1 MKTAWKFGTN
11 NGKDE
16 EDIKMQ
22 TVKEIIKGMT
32 LEQKAA
38 QLVQIPYAHAGR
50 EKAEEWARRG
60 VGSFLHVF
68 GDEARRLQEIAI
80 KSGAKIPLLFGID
93 AVHGH
98 CLNRKATI
106 FPTPLSMAC
115 SFDPALV
122 KRMAQATAREIA
134 ADGLHW
140 TFSPVLCL
148 GRDMR
153 WGRVGETF
161 GEDPLLTGSLGAA
174 MVEGYQGEDNA
185 ANTSVIACAKHYIG
199 YGEATGGRDSYDTS
213 VTYRKVMDLFLPPF
227 EKALEAGCATVMTAY
242 GSIDGTP
249 CTSDKKLLRD
259 ILKGQLNFGGFV
271 VTDWQ
276 NVSHLIHKQHVAED
290 EKQASRLALTSGND
304 MMMNAPE
311 FYEAILELVR
321 GGEVREELLDEA
333 VERILTV
340 KMRFGLFH
348 DPFKHAD
355 EKYFG
360 CEKHLQLNRE
370 LARACVVLLKNTGI
384 LPISGKKKILVVGP
398 SADDV
403 LCQYGDWTYF
413 SHPLPDYETQA
424 VRPYVTFLEG
434 MRELGGQSGCTVT
447 FVKGCEIDGKI
458 AGGVA
463 DAVKAAK
470 ESDMIFFACGDSIML
485 ASEGKDRA
493 DMRLPKPQRELFDA
507 LCKTKKP
514 IITALICTKPL
525 CVPEIDENSAAVLTE
540 FNGGMFGG
548 LALAEAVFGKIN
560 PGGRLPVSFPRHI
573 GQQPCYYNQLPGWH
587 CRSYVDMPETPLYSF
602 GTGLSYTSFS
612 YTDASFD
619 DKKLA
624 LRVTVKNVGNHDGEE
639 TVQIYMRDTVSSMI
653 TPVKRLIAFRKLYL
667 KSGESRGVRF
677 DFSARDF
684 SFVNAQEKRVA
695 ESGEFEITIGA
706 NAEKRLKVRLQF
718 HEREER

>member
-106 FPTPLSMAC
+106 FPTPLNMAC
-115 SFDPALV
+115 AFDPALV
-122 KRMAQATAREIA
+122 KRMAQATACEVA

-624 LRVTVKNVGNHDGEE
+624 LRVTVKNVGNRDGEE

-667 KSGESRGVRF
+667 KSGESREVRF

>member
-122 KRMAQATAREIA
+122 KRMAQATACEVA

-140 TFSPVLCL
+140 TISPVLCL

-249 CTSDKKLLRD
+249 CTSDKKLLRE

-311 FYEAILELVR
+311 FYEAILKLVR

-384 LPISGKKKILVVGP
+384 LPISGKKKILVAGP

-463 DAVKAAK
+463 DAV
-470 ESDMIFFACGDSIML
+470 
-485 ASEGKDRA
+485 
-493 DMRLPKPQRELFDA
+493 
-507 LCKTKKP
+507 
-514 IITALICTKPL
+514 
-525 CVPEIDENSAAVLTE
+525 
-540 FNGGMFGG
+540 
-548 LALAEAVFGKIN
+548 
-560 PGGRLPVSFPRHI
+560 
-573 GQQPCYYNQLPGWH
+573 
-587 CRSYVDMPETPLYSF
+587 
-602 GTGLSYTSFS
+602 
-612 YTDASFD
+612 
-619 DKKLA
+619 
-624 LRVTVKNVGNHDGEE
+624 
-639 TVQIYMRDTVSSMI
+639 
-653 TPVKRLIAFRKLYL
+653 
-667 KSGESRGVRF
+667 
-677 DFSARDF
+677 
-684 SFVNAQEKRVA
+684 
-695 ESGEFEITIGA
+695 
-706 NAEKRLKVRLQF
+706 
-718 HEREER
+718 

>member
-1 MKTAWKFGTN
+1 
-11 NGKDE
+11 
-16 EDIKMQ
+16 MQ
-22 TVKEIIKGMT
+22 TVKEIIKNMT

-38 QLVQIPYAHAGR
+38 QLVQIPYAQVGR
-50 EKAEEWARRG
+50 KNAEEWARRG

-68 GDEARRLQEIAI
+68 GDEARHLQEIAI

-98 CLNRKATI
+98 CLNRRATV
-106 FPTPLSMAC
+106 FPTQLSSAC

-122 KRMAQATAREIA
+122 KRMARATAREVA

-153 WGRVGETF
+153 WGRVDETF
-161 GEDPLLTGSLGAA
+161 GEDPLLAGSLGAA

-185 ANTSVIACAKHYIG
+185 ENTSIIACAKHYIG
-199 YGEATGGRDSYDTS
+199 YGEATGGRDSYDAS

-249 CTSDKKLLRD
+249 CTSDNKLLRE
-259 ILKGQLNFGGFV
+259 ILKERLNFSGFV

-290 EKQASRLALTSGND
+290 EKQAAKLALTSGND

-311 FYEAILELVR
+311 FFEAISELVR
-321 GGEVREELLDEA
+321 GGEVSEKMLDEA
-333 VERILTV
+333 VERILNV

-355 EKYFG
+355 EKYLG
-360 CEKHLQLNRE
+360 CEEHLQLNRE
-370 LARACVVLLKNTGI
+370 IARSSVVLLKNAGI
-384 LPISGKKKILVVGP
+384 LPIADKKKILVVGP

-413 SHPLPDYETQA
+413 SHPLPDYEAQA

-434 MRELGGQSGCTVT
+434 VRELGAQSGCTVK
-447 FVKGCEIDGKI
+447 FVKGCEIDGEI

-463 DAVKAAK
+463 EAVKAAE

-493 DMRLPKPQRELFDA
+493 DMRLPKSQRELFKA
-507 LCKTKKP
+507 LCTAGKP
-514 IITALICTKPL
+514 IVSVLICTKPL
-525 CVPEIDENSAAVLTE
+525 CIPEIDENSAAVLTN

-560 PGGRLPVSFPRHI
+560 PSGKLPVSFPRHI

-587 CRSYVDMPETPLYSF
+587 CQSYVDMPETPLYSF
-602 GTGLSYTSFS
+602 GHGLSYTSFS
-612 YTDASFD
+612 YTAASFD
-619 DKKLA
+619 EKALA
-624 LRVTVKNVGNHDGEE
+624 LRVTVKNVGNRDGAE
-639 TVQIYMRDTVSSMI
+639 TVQIYMRDTVGSMI
-653 TPVKRLIAFRKLYL
+653 TPVKRMIAFRKLRL
-667 KSGESRGVRF
+667 KSGESREVYF
-677 DFSARDF
+677 NFSPRDF
-684 SFVNAQEKRVA
+684 SFVNAREKRVA

-706 NAEKRLKVRLQF
+706 NSEKRLKVRLQF
-718 HEREER
+718 HEEEGQGDILTFE